1 MFGTSQVSR
10 IIVNNVTT
18 GANVEIMR
26 KSMSA
31 NSRNPADLHII
42 QQPFE
47 QMPSLQKRHTG
58 GWIDLKLTMETMF
71 VGFRSCKT
79 GATSTVFLR

>member
-47 QMPSLQKRHTG
+47 RHTG